1 MVAAKSLF
9 IPKRLHHYHL
19 FASTVPTD
27 LLADIAMPHSDATAQ
42 TAAPRNVQALLPV
55 ASTPVPSSSL
65 FGRFSFWGTAA
76 PAPAPTPPLILDS
89 ATGPTDTRS
98 TDAARTENSL
108 TGGAADELDEVVLEQ
123 VKVEH
128 DGGLLGLSWKNML
141 SITPSISAAL
151 KARNQ
156 DLQVDLNRCSEHPES
171 AYGLPL
177 YSSTSQIEA
186 PVNTVSTGAFFN
198 STGRNTQVA
207 DILAKKQI
215 PSVPHIP
222 ALSVPTVASLNSELK
237 GSEDGISI
245 YKMSIPSSFTPPTV
259 EDPVSPVVQLGHF
272 SNGDRIH
279 RRSYA
284 TSPVPDLSIEVEG
297 VSSSSATSTVQNDRR
312 EGGMVQKVSNPK
324 SIKSSRKAVD
334 INVEPVIERMSR
346 MPLSPDI
353 ERTKAAFAPIEDY
366 STGKGTLVPVGS
378 PDACAVTATRDASA
392 HISDVSTPSSTT
404 QPLSA
409 LLPVQVEISSPSSS
423 SLSTSEDNFILI
435 KPAIRAAS
443 RKISDYVQIV

>member
-1 MVAAKSLF
+1 MS
-9 IPKRLHHYHL
+9 
-19 FASTVPTD
+19 
-27 LLADIAMPHSDATAQ
+27 HSDATAQ
-42 TAAPRNVQALLPV
+42 TAAPRIVQAPLPV
-55 ASTPVPSSSL
+55 AYTPAPAPSL
-65 FGRFSFWGTAA
+65 FGRFSFWGAA
-76 PAPAPTPPLILDS
+76 VPAPAPTPPLILDS
-89 ATGPTDTRS
+89 ETGPTDT
-98 TDAARTENSL
+98 ARTETP
-108 TGGAADELDEVVLEQ
+108 TGGAADELDEIVLEQ

-141 SITPSISAAL
+141 SITPSISVAL

-177 YSSTSQIEA
+177 YTSTSQIEA

-215 PSVPHIP
+215 PSVPHIS
-222 ALSVPTVASLNSELK
+222 ATSVPTMLSLNSDLT
-237 GSEDGISI
+237 GSEDGIST
-245 YKMSIPSSFTPPTV
+245 YKMSIPSSFALPTI

-284 TSPVPDLSIEVEG
+284 PSPVPDLSIEVEG
-297 VSSSSATSTVQNDRR
+297 VSSSSANSTGQINQR
-312 EGGMVQKVSNPK
+312 EGGMVQQDSDSK
-324 SIKSSRKAVD
+324 SIESSRKVVEID
-334 INVEPVIERMSR
+334 VEPVIERMSR
-346 MPLSPDI
+346 TPLSPDI
-353 ERTKAAFAPIEDY
+353 ERAKAGFAPIEDY
-366 STGKGTLVPVGS
+366 STGKGTLVPAGS
-378 PDACAVTATRDASA
+378 PDACAVTATRDASV
-392 HISDVSTPSSTT
+392 HMSDVSTPSSTT

-423 SLSTSEDNFILI
+423 SLSTSEDKYILI
-435 KPAIRAAS
+435 KPTIRAAN
-443 RKISDYVQIV
+443 RKISDHVQIV

>member
-1 MVAAKSLF
+1 
-9 IPKRLHHYHL
+9 
-19 FASTVPTD
+19 
-27 LLADIAMPHSDATAQ
+27 
-42 TAAPRNVQALLPV
+42 VQAPLPV
-55 ASTPVPSSSL
+55 ASTPAPAPSL
-65 FGRFSFWGTAA
+65 FGRFSFWGAAA
-76 PAPAPTPPLILDS
+76 PAPVPTPPLILDS
-89 ATGPTDTRS
+89 GPTDARS

-108 TGGAADELDEVVLEQ
+108 AGGGADELDEVVLEQ

-151 KARNQ
+151 KARNP
-156 DLQVDLNRCSEHPES
+156 DLQVDLNRCSEQPES

-177 YSSTSQIEA
+177 YTSTSQIEA
-186 PVNTVSTGAFFN
+186 PVNTVLTGAFFN

-215 PSVPHIP
+215 PSVPHIS
-222 ALSVPTVASLNSELK
+222 ATSVPTMMSLNSDLK
-237 GSEDGISI
+237 GSEDGISS
-245 YKMSIPSSFTPPTV
+245 YKMSIPSSFAPPTI

-272 SNGDRIH
+272 SKGDRIH

-284 TSPVPDLSIEVEG
+284 PSPVPDLSIEVEG
-297 VSSSSATSTVQNDRR
+297 ISSSSANSTGLSNQR
-312 EGGMVQKVSNPK
+312 EGAMVQQDSDPK
-324 SIKSSRKAVD
+324 SIEGSRKVAD

-353 ERTKAAFAPIEDY
+353 DRAKAGFAPIEDY

-378 PDACAVTATRDASA
+378 PGACAVTATRDASV
-392 HISDVSTPSSTT
+392 HINDVNTPSSTT

-409 LLPVQVEISSPSSS
+409 LLPVQVEIYSPSSS
-423 SLSTSEDNFILI
+423 SLSTSEDNYILI
-435 KPAIRAAS
+435 KPTIRAAS

>member
-1 MVAAKSLF
+1 
-9 IPKRLHHYHL
+9 
-19 FASTVPTD
+19 
-27 LLADIAMPHSDATAQ
+27 MPHSDATAQ
-42 TAAPRNVQALLPV
+42 TAAPRIVQAPLPV
-55 ASTPVPSSSL
+55 ASTPVPAPSL
-65 FGRFSFWGTAA
+65 FGRFSFWGAAA
-76 PAPAPTPPLILDS
+76 PVPAPTPPLILDS
-89 ATGPTDTRS
+89 ATGPTDT
-98 TDAARTENSL
+98 ARTETP
-108 TGGAADELDEVVLEQ
+108 TGGGADELDEVVLEQ

-177 YSSTSQIEA
+177 YTSTSQNEG

-215 PSVPHIP
+215 PSVPHIS
-222 ALSVPTVASLNSELK
+222 ATSVPTMVSLSSDLK
-237 GSEDGISI
+237 GSEDEISS
-245 YKMSIPSSFTPPTV
+245 YKMSIPSSFAPPTI

-284 TSPVPDLSIEVEG
+284 PSPVPDLSIEVEG
-297 VSSSSATSTVQNDRR
+297 VSSSSATLIGQNNQR
-312 EGGMVQKVSNPK
+312 EGGMIQQDSDPK
-324 SIKSSRKAVD
+324 SMESSRKVVD
-334 INVEPVIERMSR
+334 INAEPVIERMSR
-346 MPLSPDI
+346 TPLSPDI
-353 ERTKAAFAPIEDY
+353 ERAKAGFAPIEDY
-366 STGKGTLVPVGS
+366 STGKGTLVPAGS
-378 PDACAVTATRDASA
+378 PDACAVTATRDASV

-423 SLSTSEDNFILI
+423 SLSTSEDNYILI
-435 KPAIRAAS
+435 KPTIRAAS